1 MSTKT
6 SQGYLLIGD
15 ITGYT
20 SYVAQTELEHSQEVL
35 SELLEL
41 LVRMM
46 TPITTLSKL
55 EGDAVFAYAP
65 AHQLNRG
72 ELILEMIEA
81 CYFAFRDR
89 VTSIDRGTTCQCNAC
104 RAIPGLDL
112 KFLTHFGDYMIQSI
126 SGINELV
133 GSDVNLVHRLAKNSL
148 KEETG
153 WTAYAMFTEKS
164 LQQMGL
170 PSDGMHP
177 LVESYDHLGEVS
189 TYSTNLRDRYQEMLE
204 NREAYISEEEADVK
218 LDFELDLPVPV
229 AWEWMT
235 NIQKRSL
242 ASEGATWSTFTR
254 VGGRTGVGTTNH
266 CAHGKDE
273 VSVETI
279 LDWRPFE
286 YFTTDNQLNKEK
298 TSPMDM
304 LQMNEFKSIDDGK
317 RTILT
322 FRAKFRKPNFLLKLI
337 FPIMWRR
344 GMSKYLNNLVS
355 NAKAEM
361 SESQLKPNY
370 QLLMEHAA
378 AQNTREKK

>member
-6 SQGYLLIGD
+6 SQGYLLISD

-41 LVRMM
+41 LVRTM

-55 EGDAVFAYAP
+55 EGDAVFVYAP
-65 AHQLNRG
+65 ANQVNRG

-104 RAIPGLDL
+104 RAIPTLDL
-112 KFLTHFGDYMIQSI
+112 KFLIHFGEYMIQSI

-148 KEETG
+148 RQETG

-170 PSDGMHP
+170 TNDGMHAR
-177 LVESYDHLGEVS
+177 VESYDHLGEVS
-189 TYSTNLRDRYQEMLE
+189 TFSINLRDRYEEMVE
-204 NREAYISEEEADVK
+204 NRDAYLTEQESDAS
-218 LDFELDLPVPV
+218 LDFDLDIPVPV
-229 AWEWMT
+229 AWEWVT
-235 NIQKRSL
+235 NIQKRTL
-242 ASEGATWSTFTR
+242 ASEGVTWSTLTR

-266 CAHGKDE
+266 CAHGKGE
-273 VSVETI
+273 ITVETI
-279 LDWRPFE
+279 LDWRPFK
-286 YFTTDNQLNKEK
+286 YFTTDTQSKIEK
-298 TSPMDM
+298 KSMTDM
-304 LQMNEFKSIDDGK
+304 LIMQEFKSIDDGK
-317 RTILT
+317 GTLLT
-322 FRAKFRKPNFLLKLI
+322 YRVKFHKPNPLLKLI

-344 GMSKYLNNLVS
+344 VGTKFIDNLVS
-355 NAKAEM
+355 LAKAEM

-370 QLLMEHAA
+370 RLLMEHAS
-378 AQNTREKK
+378 AQNAGEKK